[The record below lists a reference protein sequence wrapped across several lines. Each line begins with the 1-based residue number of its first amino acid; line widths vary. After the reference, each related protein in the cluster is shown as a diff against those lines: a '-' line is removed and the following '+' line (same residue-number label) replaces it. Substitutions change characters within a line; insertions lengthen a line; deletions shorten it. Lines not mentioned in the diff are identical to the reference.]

1 MKKKLEVML
10 IFIYRVPK
18 KNHDA
23 SVQLNKQIKNMLPIH
38 CPIHS
43 EFFYLRSSKSVMD
56 FLNIT
61 EIVSAKQDE
70 EVWVEIQS
78 YRDRKHRDETMAK
91 R

>member
-1 MKKKLEVML
+1 ML

-23 SVQLNKQIKNMLPIH
+23 IVQLNKQIKNMLPIH
-38 CPIHS
+38 GPLS
-43 EFFYLRSSKSVMD
+43 TQFFYLRSTESVMD

>member
-23 SVQLNKQIKNMLPIH
+23 IVQLNKQIKNMLPIH
-38 CPIHS
+38 GS
-43 EFFYLRSSKSVMD
+43 LSTQFFYLRSTESVMD